1 MEEKVMARNSRYC
14 APYRRR
20 KEGKTDYAARRA
32 LILSGRP
39 RVVVRNSLNNVIAQ
53 IITAKPEG
61 DRLVISAHSRELARK
76 YGWKASRGN
85 LPTAY
90 LTGLLCGL
98 KARSQGLKEVIPDI
112 GLNSPSKGSRVFA
125 VLKGLLDAGVH
136 VPVDEKKLP
145 DEKRLN
151 GEHIAQYAR
160 SFSSNAEEYQAKFSK
175 YIEHGLRPE
184 DLAEK
189 FVEAKKEILV
199 AFKERR

>member
-32 LILSGRP
+32 LVRSGRP

-53 IITAKPEG
+53 IVIAKPEG

-145 DEKRLN
+145 DEKRLS
-151 GEHIAQYAR
+151 GEHIVQYAR

-184 DLAEK
+184 DLTEK
-189 FVEAKKEILV
+189 FAEAKKEILV